1 MNNENENQYRE
12 MKNDF
17 TVNEMENII
26 ECIDQCHN

>member
-17 TVNEMENII
+17 TVNEMEHII
-26 ECIDQCHN
+26 ECIDQHHN